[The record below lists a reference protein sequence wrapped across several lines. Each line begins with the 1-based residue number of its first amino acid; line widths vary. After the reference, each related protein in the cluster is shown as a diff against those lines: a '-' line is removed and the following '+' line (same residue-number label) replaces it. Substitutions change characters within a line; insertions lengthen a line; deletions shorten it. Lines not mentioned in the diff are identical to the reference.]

1 MCLAYYRSYC
11 SALDTF
17 CFTLVAYEGKWWSLL
32 VEGQKL
38 EVLHIV
44 WIGMCGVCPLSEE
57 QIPCLCILL
66 SFGYELGGSLFLEK
80 LKYAF

>member
-38 EVLHIV
+38 EVLYIV
-44 WIGMCGVCPLSEE
+44 WIGMCGVCPLSEV

-66 SFGYELGGSLFLEK
+66 LGMMLEVASFLRN
-80 LKYAF
+80 